1 MAGKHAGTAQAVIG
15 ADGMLEQS
23 HPDCLGDQGRGHP
36 LSIAVTEHC
45 EKPAWGEGLLWH
57 MVSAHQFDPDVSGH
71 GGRTYWCGL
80 CGGAEPLTSLR
91 QPGRKEEASRIE
103 RGDPRTASRIPPSS

>member
-57 MVSAHQFDPDVSGH
+57 MVSAHQFDPDVSGSWRKNILVWTVRWS
-71 GGRTYWCGL
+71 RTINL
-80 CGGAEPLTSLR
+80 LTAA
-91 QPGRKEEASRIE
+91 RKEG
-103 RGDPRTASRIPPSS
+103 RGQ